1 MYYIYL
7 FSTKVCYQLRIGR
20 RKIRFVSIF
29 DRIAFHNS
37 EHIFGVLP
45 FSLKVFSTKSSICSK
60 FLIYTYIWRE
70 KNERWEL
77 ISTVQSIK
85 TRITY
90 RFCLF
95 CDVHINFVWN
105 NGMVIKNSS
114 LPTRPNLAYF
124 RLKHTHHSQLPY
136 QKVILSNQFLCDEFL
151 CLSKH
156 RTHCRW
162 LRTKTLRSGSFRL
175 ACLAISSFHF
185 LYSST
190 LFQAFSVLANAW
202 LICFTFFSFTFI
214 IPVCFVLLHRNW
226 FIASLFIDV
235 IGRGWP
241 VALTS
246 I

>member
-29 DRIAFHNS
+29 DSIAFHNS

-45 FSLKVFSTKSSICSK
+45 FSLKVFSNEIIHLQHISYI
-60 FLIYTYIWRE
+60 LIHMER

-124 RLKHTHHSQLPY
+124 RLKHTPFAAPLP
-136 QKVILSNQFLCDEFL
+136 KSNLVKSISLRWVFVFIETPHTLSMITYRNV
-151 CLSKH
+151 S
-156 RTHCRW
+156 
-162 LRTKTLRSGSFRL
+162 LRFDSFRL

-214 IPVCFVLLHRNW
+214 I
-226 FIASLFIDV
+226 
-235 IGRGWP
+235 
-241 VALTS
+241 
-246 I
+246 

>member
-45 FSLKVFSTKSSICSK
+45 FSLKVFSNEIIHLQQIS
-60 FLIYTYIWRE
+60 YIHIHMER

-151 CLSKH
+151 CLSKL

-162 LRTKTLRSGSFRL
+162 LRTETFR
-175 ACLAISSFHF
+175 CDSIR
-185 LYSST
+185 
-190 LFQAFSVLANAW
+190 
-202 LICFTFFSFTFI
+202 
-214 IPVCFVLLHRNW
+214 FV
-226 FIASLFIDV
+226 
-235 IGRGWP
+235 
-241 VALTS
+241 
-246 I
+246 